1 MAIGRESIYY
11 LTSEDELKSILY
23 KHKINLDEFKKIKE
37 DISSIYDEKILALWR
52 LMKILVEC
60 KYYLSIK
67 LNDKNS
73 KKLIE
78 EKIAKIYLIIR
89 DYVLGEKR
97 ELNTEEIADF
107 IDFVLSK
114 TKKII
119 NELKKEKKE
128 LSEQKKY
135 YYTEAEILSENTKKY
150 FGEWTETAWRKYLN
164 LISDYHYYRRE
175 EEKKEVEIKEFKELI
190 EEMKNIK
197 KCLKPSKFG
206 KIFNTIKKVLRR

>member
-11 LTSEDELKSILY
+11 LTYEDELKSILC

-52 LMKILVEC
+52 LMKILVEY

-107 IDFVLSK
+107 IDYV
-114 TKKII
+114 
-119 NELKKEKKE
+119 
-128 LSEQKKY
+128 
-135 YYTEAEILSENTKKY
+135 
-150 FGEWTETAWRKYLN
+150 
-164 LISDYHYYRRE
+164 
-175 EEKKEVEIKEFKELI
+175 
-190 EEMKNIK
+190 
-197 KCLKPSKFG
+197 
-206 KIFNTIKKVLRR
+206 